1 MEMYFS
7 NMTAEEGT
15 KEKLVQDL
23 MTLVQDAEEL
33 VKAAGGN
40 VAAKSKTELISALDR
55 VKASCRR
62 VEAQAVVG
70 AKRTDQLIREN
81 PYQSIGIAFGLGL
94 LLGVVVNRD

>member
-40 VAAKSKTELISALDR
+40 VAAKSKMELISALDR
-55 VKASCRR
+55 VKASCKR

-94 LLGVVVNRD
+94 LLGVLVNRD

>member
-23 MTLVQDAEEL
+23 MTLVHDAEEL
-33 VKAAGGN
+33 VKTAGGD
-40 VAAKSKTELISALDR
+40 VAARSKTELLAALER
-55 VKASCRR
+55 MKASCRK
-62 VEAQAVVG
+62 VETRAVAG
-70 AKRTDQLIREN
+70 AKRTDQLIRQN

-94 LLGVVVNRD
+94 LLGVLVNRD

>member
-23 MTLVQDAEEL
+23 MTLVHDAEEL
-33 VKAAGGN
+33 VKTAGGE
-40 VAAKSKTELISALDR
+40 VAAKSKTELITALER
-55 VKASCRR
+55 VKASCRK
-62 VEAQAVVG
+62 VEAQALAG

-94 LLGVVVNRD
+94 LLGVLANRE

>member
-55 VKASCRR
+55 VKASCKR

-81 PYQSIGIAFGLGL
+81 PYQSIGIAFGIGL
-94 LLGVVVNRD
+94 LLGVLVNRD

>member
-23 MTLVQDAEEL
+23 MTLVHDAEEL
-33 VKAAGGN
+33 VKSAGGD
-40 VAAKSKTELISALDR
+40 VAAKSKAELITALDR
-55 VKASCRR
+55 VKASCRK
-62 VEAQAVVG
+62 VEARARAG

-94 LLGVVVNRD
+94 LLGVLVTRD

>member
-40 VAAKSKTELISALDR
+40 VAAKSKMELISALDR
-55 VKASCRR
+55 VKVSCRT
-62 VEAQAVVG
+62 VEAQAVAG

-81 PYQSIGIAFGLGL
+81 PYQSIGVAFGLGL
-94 LLGVVVNRD
+94 LLGVLVNRD

>member
-55 VKASCRR
+55 VKASCKR
-62 VEAQAVVG
+62 VEAQAVMG

-81 PYQSIGIAFGLGL
+81 PYQSIGIAFGIGL
-94 LLGVVVNRD
+94 LLGVLVNRD